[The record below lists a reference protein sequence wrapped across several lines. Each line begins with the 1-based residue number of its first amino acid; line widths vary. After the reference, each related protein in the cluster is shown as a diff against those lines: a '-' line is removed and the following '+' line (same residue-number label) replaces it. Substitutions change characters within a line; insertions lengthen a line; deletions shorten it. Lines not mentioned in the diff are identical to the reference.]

1 MKSWAFLVDSVPF
14 TKAVV
19 AGETSLGG
27 SESACLGVARALRA
41 KGDDVHLFV
50 TKLDDNAYGRDATG
64 VVWHHLEEFV
74 PMNQFVDWDVVVGLR
89 MYPFFQFPIHAR
101 MRILWNQDLLPPKNA
116 GMVMSVAWNLD
127 QSLYVS
133 EYHRTQWEDILPEIK
148 SIGAV
153 TRNGFDPR
161 HVPTDAVK
169 DPNTIIHISRP
180 ERGMAPILKMW
191 PELRKRNPN
200 AVLKLCR
207 YSSMYDAKGWGK
219 VCQSFDDWTQEVQD
233 AVGGIVW
240 LGELNKAQLYREIA
254 SSAVMWYPG
263 IANFAETSC
272 IAAIEAQA
280 CGTPFV
286 GSLRGA
292 LPETVPAGVLIE
304 GDAERDEA
312 YHEASVSAVLS
323 VMDDCKRNAVA
334 YRDAVA
340 YGRKHVESYTYDAI
354 AAEWDAQIDA
364 WFAKRYEA
372 NKLSVLRGLMHE
384 EDSTAAKVVAQDII
398 KSDPT
403 TIPGRSE
410 DGWGAASGDVKDLSP
425 AVTESARALAQ
436 CYDIIHGTTC
446 GPEDY
451 ARHAVPDP
459 IFEMDHI
466 GRFKDCARYF
476 EKATRLLDV
485 ACGNGAGALTFATQF
500 PDLHVVGI
508 DYSEENIARAK
519 AAAETLGLSERCQFH
534 VAKVWDFEHGKP
546 AHELESHPVLY
557 PYDFDA
563 LFVGEFV
570 EHIADCATL
579 IDWLETFC
587 AEGAAVV
594 YTCPVGPFIE
604 LAGRDLPRL
613 YTHVHHFKHDDVRQ
627 VWGQKLNCKA
637 DYCAIGVSSRGVPV
651 GHWLIHYNTAKGKA
665 ARSRDYQTRITR
677 QRPYP
682 KLSVGII
689 ARNAEPDLHRCL
701 SSIWDIA
708 DEIVVGDTGSSDR
721 TKDIAAEYGATVL
734 ELPDVMQ
741 EPEGFSGSR
750 NKVLEACSGDW
761 FMWIDAD
768 EQLTYS
774 NKVRR
779 YLGGEVYHGFV
790 LHQTHLML
798 DALKHSDKPVRI
810 FRNDGRTKFYGCVH
824 EQPQRDHCNGD
835 IHPSFLISSENP
847 AEDLP
852 QIAHWGYLTE
862 SIRRVKMHSRN
873 LPLLV
878 RDQEMFPDRELG
890 KMLVLRDYVT
900 ISDEDCNREEDLTD
914 KAREGYARAIQM
926 FIKYFDDPDNKFHA
940 VARPFYESALKRLGR
955 GTEIEFSVAG
965 KFGGLKDARAKPSR
979 IWVRDLDEYERYL
992 TWKIQDAAK
1001 PLRDEPYKTTPL
1013 VQKETVTA

>member
-27 SESACLGVARALRA
+27 SESACLGVARALAA

-50 TKLDDNAYGRDATG
+50 TKLDDDAYGRDATG
-64 VVWHHLEEFV
+64 LVWHPLDEFS
-74 PMNQFVDWDVVVGLR
+74 PMNQFVEWDVVVGLR
-89 MYPFFQFPIHAR
+89 MYPFFQYPVHAR
-101 MRILWNQDLLPPKNA
+101 MRILWNQDLLPPKQA
-116 GMVMSVAWNLD
+116 GAVMSVAWNLD

-133 EYHRTQWEDILPEIK
+133 EYHRQQWEDIVPEIK

-153 TRNGFDPR
+153 TRNGFDPQ

-180 ERGMAPILKMW
+180 ERGLGPILKMW

-219 VCQSFDDWTQEVQD
+219 ICQSYDDWAAAVHEQ
-233 AVGGIVW
+233 VGGLVW
-240 LGELNKAQLYREIA
+240 LGELNKAQLYQEIA
-254 SSAVMWYPG
+254 KAAVMWYPG

-272 IAAIEAQA
+272 IAAVEAQA

-312 YHEASVSAVLS
+312 YHEASISAVLS

-334 YRDAVA
+334 YRDVVA
-340 YGRKHVESYTYDAI
+340 YGRKHIESYTYDAI

-364 WFAKRYEA
+364 WFANRYEN
-372 NKLSVLRGLMHE
+372 NKLGVLRGLMHE
-384 EDSTAAKVVAQDII
+384 EDSTAAQIVARDVIHD
-398 KSDPT
+398 DPT
-403 TIPGRSE
+403 TVPGRSE
-410 DGWGAASGDVKDLSP
+410 GGWGVASGDVKDLSK
-425 AVTESARALAQ
+425 AVRESARALAQ
-436 CYDIIHGTTC
+436 CDRIIHGETC
-446 GPEDY
+446 GPEEY
-451 ARHAVPDP
+451 ARHAIPDTVYE
-459 IFEMDHI
+459 IENT

-485 ACGNGAGALTFATQF
+485 ACGNGAGALTFAQQF

-519 AAAETLGLSERCQFH
+519 QAAETLGLSERCQFYT
-534 VAKVWDFEHGKP
+534 AKVWDFENGCP
-546 AHELESHPVLY
+546 VRDLESHPGLY
-557 PYDFDA
+557 PFDFDA
-563 LFVGEFV
+563 MFVGEFV
-570 EHIADCATL
+570 EHVADCATL

-587 AEGAAVV
+587 KDGAAVV

-604 LAGRDLPRL
+604 LAGRDMPRL
-613 YTHVHHFKHDDVRQ
+613 FTHVHHFKHDDVRT
-627 VWGQKLNCKA
+627 VWGKKANCKA
-637 DYCAIGVSSRGVPV
+637 DFCSVGVTTRSIPV
-651 GHWLIHYNTAKGKA
+651 GHWLIHYTTAKDRP
-665 ARSRDYQTRITR
+665 ARSRDYATRIQR

-682 KLSVGII
+682 KLSVGMIVK
-689 ARNAEPDLHRCL
+689 NAEADIHRCL
-701 SSIWDIA
+701 SSVWDIA
-708 DEIVVGDTGSSDR
+708 DEIVIGDTGSTDR
-721 TKDIAAEYGATVL
+721 TKELAAEYGATVL
-734 ELPDVMQ
+734 DLPDVMQ

-761 FMWIDAD
+761 FLWIDAD
-768 EQLTYS
+768 EQLTYP

-779 YLGGEVYHGFV
+779 YIGGEVYHGFV
-790 LHQTHLML
+790 IHQTHLML
-798 DALKHSDKPVRI
+798 DAHRHSDKPVRL
-810 FRNDGRTKFYGCVH
+810 FRNDGRVKFYGCIH
-824 EQPQRDHCNGD
+824 EQPQRDHVNGD

-847 AEDLP
+847 GEDLP
-852 QIAHWGYLTE
+852 QIAHLGYLTE
-862 SIRRVKMHSRN
+862 SIRRNKMHTRN

-878 RDQEMFPDRELG
+878 RDQQVFPERELG
-890 KMLVLRDYVT
+890 KVLVLRDYVT
-900 ISDEDCNREEDLTD
+900 ISDEDCSNAGFLTE
-914 KAREGYARAIQM
+914 KAGEGYARAIRM
-926 FIKYFDDPDNKFHA
+926 FIDYFDDPDNKYHS
-940 VARPFYESALKRLGR
+940 VARPFYESALKRLGH
-955 GTEIEFSVAG
+955 GTEVEFSVAG

-979 IWVRDLDEYERYL
+979 IWVRDMDEYERYL
-992 TWKIQDAAK
+992 TWKIKDAGK
-1001 PLRDEPYKTTPL
+1001 PMRDEPYKTVPL